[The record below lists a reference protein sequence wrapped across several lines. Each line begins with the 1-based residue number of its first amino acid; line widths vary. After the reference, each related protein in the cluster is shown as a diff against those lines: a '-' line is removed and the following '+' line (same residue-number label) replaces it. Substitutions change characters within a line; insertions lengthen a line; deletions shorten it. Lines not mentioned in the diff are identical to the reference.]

1 MRDTV
6 SERIQQ
12 FPQDMAMA
20 QRILLAIDDTDNL
33 ESRGTGHR
41 ARLLARLLFEQGYAR
56 VRGISRH
63 QLFVHP
69 DIRYTSHNSSLCLDL
84 EWSGNSALERLS
96 EITHGFLAEHAAPG
110 SDAAYA
116 IMPYEEVS
124 PDVVAYA
131 RSAKDTVLNQDI
143 ARDLAKRAGA
153 VLAGVT
159 GDEGGVIGALAAVGL
174 RKTGNDGR
182 FVWVEGVRE
191 LTGVLTYEALLGRTG
206 IDAIK
211 PFDGTGPV
219 AHERISVDPWPRPV
233 LINHQAVL
241 LVERA
246 EETNATCDWR
256 LVPREITKRY

>member
-1 MRDTV
+1 
-6 SERIQQ
+6 
-12 FPQDMAMA
+12 MA

-41 ARLLARLLFEQGYAR
+41 ARLLGRRLFDGGYAS

-63 QLFVHP
+63 QLYVHP

-84 EWSGNSALERLS
+84 EWNVGATLEALS
-96 EITHGFLAEHAAPG
+96 DIAHTFLAEHAAPG
-110 SDAAYA
+110 SDAAFA
-116 IMPYEEVS
+116 IMPYDEVGE
-124 PDVVAYA
+124 DVVAYA
-131 RSAKDTVLNQDI
+131 HSAKNTVLDQDI
-143 ARDLAKRAGA
+143 ARKLAKRVGA

-159 GDEGGVIGALAAVGL
+159 GDEGGVIGALAAIGL

-191 LTGVLTYEALLGRTG
+191 LTGILTCDALLGQTG
-206 IDAIK
+206 IDSIR
-211 PFDGTGPV
+211 PFEGAGPV

-233 LINHQAVL
+233 LINHEAVL